1 MKAAKIAL
9 FGEANK
15 EVGAG
20 HVMRLLSI
28 ADDLNQFGHRSTFV
42 GSLLKDTWYEAE
54 FKRRPYIE
62 FSAPETICRHSV
74 VLIDCYNLSAIN
86 QIIDFPW
93 RRKIQLIDSFSQ
105 SLENKVDIR
114 IDFSMN
120 ALSISNPQAGDYSG
134 LEYTPIRRINREK
147 LIGASTNYDILVASG
162 GNSNRDFLSKIHEFL
177 HGSNLKVAY
186 IGDLDFSLCNSSECH
201 IYSSGSDYDLFLS
214 NSKILVAPCGTS
226 VWEAIS
232 IGVSVVTFP
241 IYLNQF
247 SFFKSL
253 RDRQLVFGDRN
264 LSNVNRASFFRIL
277 EDAFDSHKRS
287 NFNPSEYLGASRIS
301 RIIRDLVEKL
311 N

>member
-1 MKAAKIAL
+1 MKATKISL
-9 FGEANK
+9 FGVATK

-42 GSLLKDTWYEAE
+42 GLLQKDTWYEAE

-62 FSAPETICRHSV
+62 FSTPETICRESV
-74 VLIDCYNLSAIN
+74 VLIDCYDLNAIN
-86 QIIDFPW
+86 QIINFPW
-93 RRKIQLIDSFSQ
+93 KRKIQLIDSFSQ
-105 SLENKVDIR
+105 SLGSKVDIR

-120 ALSISNPQAGDYSG
+120 ALSMSNPQAGDYSG
-134 LEYTPIRRINREK
+134 LKYTPIRRINRDK
-147 LIGASTNYDILVASG
+147 AIGAPTNYDILVASG
-162 GNSNRDFLSKIHEFL
+162 GTSNRDFLSKIHEFL

-186 IGDLDFSLCNSSECH
+186 IGDSDLSLCSLSECH
-201 IYSSGSDYDLFLS
+201 IYSSGSDYDLLLS
-214 NSKILVAPCGTS
+214 NSKILVAPCGIS

-232 IGVSVVTFP
+232 IGVSVITFP

-253 RDRQLVFGDRN
+253 RNLQLVFGDSN
-264 LSNVNRASFFRIL
+264 LSNVNKALFFRIL
-277 EDAFDSHKRS
+277 DDAFDAHKRP
-287 NFNPSEYLGASRIS
+287 NFNPSEYLGVSLIS
-301 RIIRDLVEKL
+301 KIIRDLVKDL